1 MIVRETFLPQG
12 RYRRQSTKNG
22 IFYYVL
28 LQEKG
33 SRRRYLKI
41 GTSERGATR
50 FFDRDYKEKYSF
62 VKILYIAECD
72 NINDI
77 YNLEDLNKAIL
88 RNQKGFTWHKNDRF
102 CYFKLPNELPRCEKF
117 NEYVS
122 IKIA

>member
-1 MIVRETFLPQG
+1 MLEKLFYHKEDTADSLPKTEF
-12 RYRRQSTKNG
+12 S
-22 IFYYVL
+22 IMFFC
-28 LQEKG
+28 
-33 SRRRYLKI
+33 
-41 GTSERGATR
+41 TR
-50 FFDRDYKEKYSF
+50 FSDRDYKEKYSF